1 MTDIKTLVRKLL
13 ADKLSQKELSELWQR
28 RDITQH
34 MQREWDGSAEQAEAD
49 LARESRIWERIVPRT
64 ERAGNPRPGL
74 RVAWRRW
81 GYGIA
86 ASIMLA
92 VGTGLTI
99 ANLLWRPAP
108 EVIHTLYSGNQST
121 EQVALPDGSTLWLG
135 ANSSCS
141 YAANFSGRERRVEL
155 TGQGFFE
162 VAKDPAR
169 PFVVSSGSIDVTALG
184 TAFEVFSDLEG
195 RHVETIL
202 RNGSVRVSIPGVTKK
217 SYTLSPDQKFAYSAD
232 TRRVVITEVNAQRYT
247 LWHERMALSF
257 ENQPLAVILPRLE
270 RWYNCRIDCPAE
282 IASRYYYTFTL
293 SDETLDRT
301 LQLLQSSTNQAPLF
315 YRRDGMLVNIYE
327 K

>member
-13 ADKLSQKELSELWQR
+13 ADKLSQKELSELCLR

-34 MQREWDGSAEQAEAD
+34 MQREWDGSAEQAEEEPS
-49 LARESRIWERIVPRT
+49 REGRIWGRIVLGT
-64 ERAGNPRPGL
+64 ELAGKPCPGL

-81 GYGIA
+81 SYGIA
-86 ASIMLA
+86 ASVMLA

-121 EQVALPDGSTLWLG
+121 EQVELPDGSTLWLG
-135 ANSSCS
+135 ANSSCR
-141 YAANFSGRERRVEL
+141 YAADFSGRERRVEL
-155 TGQGFFE
+155 SGQGFFE

-169 PFVVSSGSIDVTALG
+169 PFVVSTGDIDVTALG

-217 SYTLSPDQKFAYSAD
+217 TYTLSPDQKFAYSAD
-232 TRRVVITEVNAQRYT
+232 TRKVVVTQVNAQRYT

-257 ENQPLAVILPRLE
+257 ENQPLSVILPRLE
-270 RWYNCRIDCPAE
+270 RWYNCRIDCSAE

-301 LQLLQSSTNQAPLF
+301 LQLLQSSTNQAPIF
-315 YRRDGMLVNIYE
+315 YRRDGMHVHIFE